1 MIVVSH
7 NNNATTTTTRLL
19 LVDNE
24 PDNTSVLSM
33 GLEDEG
39 YIVDAF
45 TDPILALSNFKP
57 NYYSLVILDINMPKM
72 NGYDLYKEIRKLDNK
87 VKICFLTAS
96 ELYNESLRSQ
106 TKEIADDVKC
116 FYSKTLNHRRLSKQ
130 CEERSGVGCHELL
143 LYYHDPYL
151 SGLKKYSQLFFCLKW
166 YNGHQISF
174 LF

>member
-7 NNNATTTTTRLL
+7 NNSATTTTRLL

-24 PDNTSVLSM
+24 PDNISVLSM

-39 YIVDAF
+39 FKVDAF
-45 TDPILALSNFKP
+45 NDPISALSNFKP

-96 ELYNESLRSQ
+96 ELYNENLRSQ
-106 TKEIADDVKC
+106 TKEILDEVKR
-116 FYSKTLNHRRLSKQ
+116 FISKPLTIEDLIRNA
-130 CEERSGVGCHELL
+130 
-143 LYYHDPYL
+143 
-151 SGLKKYSQLFFCLKW
+151 KKDLA
-166 YNGHQISF
+166 
-174 LF
+174 

>member
-1 MIVVSH
+1 MSH
-7 NNNATTTTTRLL
+7 NNSATTTTRLL

-24 PDNTSVLSM
+24 PDNTSVLGM

-39 YIVDAF
+39 FNVDAF

-96 ELYNESLRSQ
+96 ELYNENLRSQ
-106 TKEIADDVKC
+106 TKEILNEVKR
-116 FYSKTLNHRRLSKQ
+116 FISKPLTIEDLVVK
-130 CEERSGVGCHELL
+130 VKKELAE
-143 LYYHDPYL
+143 D
-151 SGLKKYSQLFFCLKW
+151 SQ
-166 YNGHQISF
+166 
-174 LF
+174 

>member
-1 MIVVSH
+1 VSH
-7 NNNATTTTTRLL
+7 NNSATTTRLL

-96 ELYNESLRSQ
+96 ELYNENLGSQ
-106 TKEIADDVKC
+106 TKEILNEVKR
-116 FYSKTLNHRRLSKQ
+116 FISKPLTIEDLVVK
-130 CEERSGVGCHELL
+130 VKKELAE
-143 LYYHDPYL
+143 D
-151 SGLKKYSQLFFCLKW
+151 SQ
-166 YNGHQISF
+166 
-174 LF
+174 

>member
-7 NNNATTTTTRLL
+7 NNSATTTRLL

-24 PDNTSVLSM
+24 YDNISVLSM

-39 YIVDAF
+39 YGVDAF

-96 ELYNESLRSQ
+96 ELYNENLRSQ
-106 TKEIADDVKC
+106 TKEILNEVKR
-116 FYSKTLNHRRLSKQ
+116 FISKPLTIEDLVVK
-130 CEERSGVGCHELL
+130 VKKELAE
-143 LYYHDPYL
+143 D
-151 SGLKKYSQLFFCLKW
+151 SQ
-166 YNGHQISF
+166 
-174 LF
+174 

>member
-1 MIVVSH
+1 MIVVSY
-7 NNNATTTTTRLL
+7 NNSATTTTTRLL

-24 PDNTSVLSM
+24 YDNISVLSM

-72 NGYDLYKEIRKLDNK
+72 NGYELYKEIRKLDDK

-96 ELYNESLRSQ
+96 ELYNDGLRSQ
-106 TKEIADDVKC
+106 TKEILDEVKR
-116 FYSKTLNHRRLSKQ
+116 FISKPLAIEDLVIK
-130 CEERSGVGCHELL
+130 VKKELAE
-143 LYYHDPYL
+143 D
-151 SGLKKYSQLFFCLKW
+151 SQ
-166 YNGHQISF
+166 
-174 LF
+174 

>member
-1 MIVVSH
+1 MSH
-7 NNNATTTTTRLL
+7 NNSATTTTRLL

-39 YIVDAF
+39 FNVDAF

-96 ELYNESLRSQ
+96 ELYNENLRSQ
-106 TKEIADDVKC
+106 TKEILNEVKR
-116 FYSKTLNHRRLSKQ
+116 FISKPLTIEDLVVK
-130 CEERSGVGCHELL
+130 VKKELAE
-143 LYYHDPYL
+143 D
-151 SGLKKYSQLFFCLKW
+151 SQ
-166 YNGHQISF
+166 
-174 LF
+174 

>member
-1 MIVVSH
+1 MSH
-7 NNNATTTTTRLL
+7 NNSATTTTTRLL

-39 YIVDAF
+39 FNVDAF

-57 NYYSLVILDINMPKM
+57 NYYSLVILDINMPKI

-96 ELYNESLRSQ
+96 ELYNENLRSQ
-106 TKEIADDVKC
+106 TKEILNEVKR
-116 FYSKTLNHRRLSKQ
+116 FISKPLTIEDLVVK
-130 CEERSGVGCHELL
+130 VKKELAE
-143 LYYHDPYL
+143 D
-151 SGLKKYSQLFFCLKW
+151 SQ
-166 YNGHQISF
+166 
-174 LF
+174 

>member
-1 MIVVSH
+1 MSH
-7 NNNATTTTTRLL
+7 NNSATTTRLS

-39 YIVDAF
+39 FNVDAF

-96 ELYNESLRSQ
+96 ELYNENLRRQ
-106 TKEIADDVKC
+106 TKEILNEVKR
-116 FYSKTLNHRRLSKQ
+116 FISKPLTLEDLVIK
-130 CEERSGVGCHELL
+130 VKKELAE
-143 LYYHDPYL
+143 D
-151 SGLKKYSQLFFCLKW
+151 SQ
-166 YNGHQISF
+166 
-174 LF
+174 

>member
-7 NNNATTTTTRLL
+7 NNSATTTTRLL

-39 YIVDAF
+39 FNVDAF

-96 ELYNESLRSQ
+96 ELYNENLRSQ
-106 TKEIADDVKC
+106 TKEILNEVKR
-116 FYSKTLNHRRLSKQ
+116 FISKPLTIEDLVVK
-130 CEERSGVGCHELL
+130 VKKELAE
-143 LYYHDPYL
+143 D
-151 SGLKKYSQLFFCLKW
+151 SQ
-166 YNGHQISF
+166 
-174 LF
+174 

>member
-7 NNNATTTTTRLL
+7 NNSATTTTRLL

-24 PDNTSVLSM
+24 YDNISVLSM

-96 ELYNESLRSQ
+96 ELYNDGLRSQ
-106 TKEIADDVKC
+106 TKEILDEVKR
-116 FYSKTLNHRRLSKQ
+116 FISKPLAIEDLVIK
-130 CEERSGVGCHELL
+130 VKKELAE
-143 LYYHDPYL
+143 D
-151 SGLKKYSQLFFCLKW
+151 SQ
-166 YNGHQISF
+166 
-174 LF
+174 

>member
-7 NNNATTTTTRLL
+7 NNSATTTTRLL

-24 PDNTSVLSM
+24 PDNTSVLGM

-39 YIVDAF
+39 FNVDAF

-96 ELYNESLRSQ
+96 ELYNENLRSQ
-106 TKEIADDVKC
+106 TKEILDEVKR
-116 FYSKTLNHRRLSKQ
+116 FISKPLTIEDLIRNAKKDLS
-130 CEERSGVGCHELL
+130 
-143 LYYHDPYL
+143 
-151 SGLKKYSQLFFCLKW
+151 
-166 YNGHQISF
+166 
-174 LF
+174 

>member
-7 NNNATTTTTRLL
+7 NNSATTTRLL

-39 YIVDAF
+39 FNVDAF

-72 NGYDLYKEIRKLDNK
+72 NGYELYKEIRKLDNK
-87 VKICFLTAS
+87 VKVCFLTAS
-96 ELYNESLRSQ
+96 ELHNESLRNP
-106 TKEIADDVKC
+106 TKQILNEVKC
-116 FYSKTLNHRRLSKQ
+116 FIPKPLTIEDLIRNVKK
-130 CEERSGVGCHELL
+130 ELT
-143 LYYHDPYL
+143 
-151 SGLKKYSQLFFCLKW
+151 
-166 YNGHQISF
+166 
-174 LF
+174 

>member
-1 MIVVSH
+1 VSH
-7 NNNATTTTTRLL
+7 NNSATTTTRLL

-39 YIVDAF
+39 FNVDAF

-96 ELYNESLRSQ
+96 ELYNENLRSQ
-106 TKEIADDVKC
+106 TKEILNEVKR
-116 FYSKTLNHRRLSKQ
+116 FISKPLTIEDLVIK
-130 CEERSGVGCHELL
+130 VKKELAE
-143 LYYHDPYL
+143 D
-151 SGLKKYSQLFFCLKW
+151 SQ
-166 YNGHQISF
+166 
-174 LF
+174 

>member
-1 MIVVSH
+1 MSH
-7 NNNATTTTTRLL
+7 NNSATTTRLL

-96 ELYNESLRSQ
+96 ELYNENLRSQ
-106 TKEIADDVKC
+106 TKEILDEVKR
-116 FYSKTLNHRRLSKQ
+116 F
-130 CEERSGVGCHELL
+130 
-143 LYYHDPYL
+143 
-151 SGLKKYSQLFFCLKW
+151 
-166 YNGHQISF
+166 ISRP
-174 LF
+174 LTIEDLVIK

>member
-1 MIVVSH
+1 VSH
-7 NNNATTTTTRLL
+7 NNSATTMTRLL

-39 YIVDAF
+39 FNVDAF
-45 TDPILALSNFKP
+45 IDPIVALSNFKP

-96 ELYNESLRSQ
+96 ELYNENLRRQ
-106 TKEIADDVKC
+106 TKEILNEVKR
-116 FYSKTLNHRRLSKQ
+116 FISKPLTLEDLVIKVKS
-130 CEERSGVGCHELL
+130 
-143 LYYHDPYL
+143 
-151 SGLKKYSQLFFCLKW
+151 
-166 YNGHQISF
+166 
-174 LF
+174 